1 MPLATVALF
10 ADLDRDTLALLERHA
25 VARQASTDE
34 TLFRAG
40 DAATALYVV
49 LEGSVRVYREDDGRR
64 FVLHVEGAGGALGE
78 IPLFAGDRFP
88 ATAVAAEPTRYVML
102 SRAAMHAAIASSPVL
117 ATRLLER
124 LARRASDFVA
134 RLDRMVFANVAAR
147 LARHLLLRLDRART
161 PGAVVTLGLTQS
173 QLAEELGTVREV
185 LVRELRAL
193 RTSGIIA
200 PLGAG
205 RFEIV
210 DLARLRALAS
220 SSGRVG
226 HGA

>member
-78 IPLFAGDRFP
+78 IPLFAGDCFP

-117 ATRLLER
+117 ATRLLE
-124 LARRASDFVA
+124 
-134 RLDRMVFANVAAR
+134 R